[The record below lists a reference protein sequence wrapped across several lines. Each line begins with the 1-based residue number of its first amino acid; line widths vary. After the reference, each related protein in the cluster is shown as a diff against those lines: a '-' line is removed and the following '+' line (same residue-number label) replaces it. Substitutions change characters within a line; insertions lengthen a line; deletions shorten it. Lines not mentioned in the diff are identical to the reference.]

1 MASILPSRKLFGGNP
16 CPLISDDLEKEMR
29 VDTAFRQAMLEIV
42 KRFLLLAEFFLR
54 TREENHRKNCGSHL
68 MVETLELQAFRMA
81 YK

>member
-1 MASILPSRKLFGGNP
+1 MW
-16 CPLISDDLEKEMR
+16 
-29 VDTAFRQAMLEIV
+29 VDTAFRQTMLEIV